1 MGKYVNNGIVSIPA
15 EHKFGSQDDILEE
28 LGGLLNVGRR
38 TDGKFHHA
46 DINTAENIREW
57 QKCKPIEVDK
67 AVNITETDRYNANQ
81 GFNLTWNTTINNI
94 SSSVIDTFNNSGATW
109 EYIKPSKYFRIRD
122 FHGYN
127 HNVNTTP
134 FQATPNTQTEDG
146 IELEETSDSA
156 TYCYC
161 YWHQRPTSIQPKDMA
176 IFGEYQ
182 STHYLKIGAVIMPPS
197 GTGKLYM
204 IYNSKNDA
212 DTDNAANAVDMPLS
226 RSESDDPH
234 IISKWIK
241 LPKSTAAS
249 NAKWRAMFVC
259 VRVNKTT
266 GDKAWIP
273 LPTMRDIS
281 FTIANTVA
289 DIGAFWSVYGGNKM
303 IKVVA
308 NPSAVAGRYDVYN
321 IYFNNSF
328 FPASLFSASGLSIKF
343 EIAASSSSNTLYS
356 RTIDQNSTPVYVQSS
371 GTDAMVY
378 FSTPIKDG
386 SSAFSVVLDDLVVY
400 LSGTRGNTTIY
411 YKLDEVVESGIYKM
425 IPKATT
431 SRVGYKL
438 KDIFAAIGTSNYEI
452 VAPQ

>member
-1 MGKYVNNGIVSIPA
+1 MAYINNNIVNL
-15 EHKFGSQDDILEE
+15 GSQYDVADAIKEIA
-28 LGGLLNVGRR
+28 GTLNVGPR
-38 TDGKFHHA
+38 TDGKYYLSDICLA
-46 DINTAENIREW
+46 DNIRKW
-57 QKCKPIEVDK
+57 SKFKPIEVDK
-67 AVNITETDRYNANQ
+67 PANITTTDRYNANQ
-81 GFNLTWNTTINNI
+81 GFNLAWNTTINNI
-94 SSSVIDTFNNSGATW
+94 SSSDIDAFNNGGATW
-109 EYIKPSKYFRIRD
+109 EYVRPSTYKRIRD
-122 FHGYN
+122 FDGYD
-127 HNVNTTP
+127 HNATTTP
-134 FQATPNTQTEDG
+134 FQAEGQTTDG
-146 IELEETSDSA
+146 IELEETSDTA

-161 YWHQRPTSIQPKDMA
+161 YWHQRAASIQPIDMA
-176 IFGEYQ
+176 IFKEYDND
-182 STHYLKIGAVIMPPS
+182 TYDLKMGAIVMPPS

-204 IYNSKNDA
+204 IYDSKNDA
-212 DTDNAANAVDMPLS
+212 DTDNALDAVEMPLS
-226 RSESDDPH
+226 VSTDTH
-234 IISKWIK
+234 NISRWIK

-371 GTDAMVY
+371 GTDAMV
-378 FSTPIKDG
+378 FFWTPIKDG
-386 SSAFSVVLDDLVVY
+386 SNAFSVVLDDLVVY
-400 LSGTRGNTTIY
+400 LSGKRGNTTIY

-452 VAPQ
+452 VNP

>member
-1 MGKYVNNGIVSIPA
+1 MAISEDKKRLFTTVKDGKKIGISLWEIMA
-15 EHKFGSQDDILEE
+15 C
-28 LGGLLNVGRR
+28 LGYYKRDKNGRR
-38 TDGKFHHA
+38 NLGMIIKNA
-46 DINTAENIREW
+46 NINKWA
-57 QKCKPIEVDK
+57 KCKPLNLDNVSPLTD
-67 AVNITETDRYNANQ
+67 TDRYNANQ
-81 GFNLTWNTTINNI
+81 GFNLAWNTTIDSI
-94 SSSVIDTFNNSGATW
+94 SSSVIDGVNASGPSW
-109 EYIKPSKYFRIRD
+109 EYIKPTTRFRVRD
-122 FHGYN
+122 FDGYE
-127 HNVNTTP
+127 HTKIKTP
-134 FQATPNTQTEDG
+134 FEAESKMTDG
-146 IELEETSDSA
+146 IELQETSDSA

-161 YWHQRPTSIQPKDMA
+161 YWHQLASDIQPVDMA
-176 IFGEYQ
+176 IFNDWKD
-182 STHYLKIGAVIMPPS
+182 THYFKIGAVIMPPS

-204 IYNSKNDA
+204 IYNSKTDA
-212 DTDNAANAVDMPLS
+212 DSDNATNAVDMPLS
-226 RSESDDPH
+226 VSSDSH
-234 IISKWIK
+234 IVSKWVK

-249 NAKWRAMFVC
+249 NAKWRAIFVC

-289 DIGAFWSVYGGNKM
+289 DIGAFWSLYGGNKM

-308 NPSAVAGRYDVYN
+308 NPSAVAGRHDVYN

-328 FPASLFSASGLSIKF
+328 FPASLFASGLSIKF

-356 RTIDQNSTPVYVQSS
+356 RMIDKNTTPVYAQGS
-371 GTDAMVY
+371 GTDAMV
-378 FSTPIKDG
+378 FFLTPIKDG

-411 YKLDEVVESGIYKM
+411 YKLDEVVESGTYKM

-452 VAPQ
+452 VSPQ

>member
-1 MGKYVNNGIVSIPA
+1 MGTYVKDNKVN
-15 EHKFGSQDDILEE
+15 
-28 LGGLLNVGRR
+28 LGTQYNVADAIKEIASLVNVGAR
-38 TDGKFHHA
+38 TDGKYHLVDVCLA
-46 DINTAENIREW
+46 DNIRKW
-57 QKCKPIEVDK
+57 AKFKPIQVDK
-67 AVNITETDRYNANQ
+67 AANITTTDRYNANQ
-81 GFNLTWNTTINNI
+81 GFNLSWNTTINNI
-94 SSSVIDTFNNSGATW
+94 SSSVIDEINASGPSW
-109 EYIKPSKYFRIRD
+109 EYIKPTGYKRIRD
-122 FHGYN
+122 FDGYD
-127 HNVNTTP
+127 HNQTKTP
-134 FQATPNTQTEDG
+134 FQAEGQTTDG

-161 YWHQRPTSIQPKDMA
+161 YWHQRATEIQPKDMA
-176 IFGEYQ
+176 IFKEYE

-212 DTDNAANAVDMPLS
+212 DTDNANNAVTMPLS

-234 IISKWIK
+234 IISKWVK

-249 NAKWRAMFVC
+249 NAKWRAMLVC
-259 VRVNKTT
+259 VRVNKNT

-289 DIGAFWSVYGGNKM
+289 DISVYWSLYGSNKM

-321 IYFNNSF
+321 IYFNNF
-328 FPASLFSASGLSIKF
+328 FAPASLFSASGLSVKI

-356 RTIDQNSTPVYVQSS
+356 RVIDKNSTPVFVQSS
-371 GTDAMVY
+371 GTDAMV
-378 FSTPIKDG
+378 FFWTPIKDG

-400 LSGTRGNTTIY
+400 LSATRGNTTIY
-411 YKLDEVVESGIYKM
+411 YKLDEVVQNGMYQQ

-452 VAPQ
+452 VNPY

>member
-1 MGKYVNNGIVSIPA
+1 MAYINNNIVNL
-15 EHKFGSQDDILEE
+15 GSQYDVADAIKEIA
-28 LGGLLNVGRR
+28 GTLNVGPR
-38 TDGKFHHA
+38 TDGKYYLS
-46 DINTAENIREW
+46 DICLAENIRKW
-57 QKCKPIEVDK
+57 SKFKPIEVDK
-67 AVNITETDRYNANQ
+67 PANITTTDRYNANQ
-81 GFNLTWNTTINNI
+81 GFNLAWNTTINNI
-94 SSSVIDTFNNSGATW
+94 SSSVIDAFNSSGATW
-109 EYIKPSKYFRIRD
+109 EYVRPSTYKRMRD
-122 FHGYN
+122 FDGYD
-127 HNVNTTP
+127 HNATTTP

-146 IELEETSDSA
+146 IELEETSDTA

-161 YWHQRPTSIQPKDMA
+161 YWHQRATSIQPIDMA
-176 IFGEYQ
+176 IFNEWKD
-182 STHYLKIGAVIMPPS
+182 THHLKIGAIVMPPA
-197 GTGKLYM
+197 GTGKLYL

-226 RSESDDPH
+226 VSSDNH
-234 IISKWIK
+234 IISKWVK
-241 LPKSTAAS
+241 LPKSTAS
-249 NAKWRAMFVC
+249 STSKWRAMFVC
-259 VRVNKTT
+259 VRVNKAT

-308 NPSAVAGRYDVYN
+308 TPSSLVQGQYNIYN

-328 FPASLFSASGLSIKF
+328 FPASLFSASGLSVTF
-343 EIAASSSSNTLYS
+343 EIAINSSSNTLYS
-356 RTIDQNSTPVYVQSS
+356 KTIDKGSTPIYVQSS
-371 GTDAMVY
+371 GNDAMV
-378 FSTPIKDG
+378 FFWTPIKADG
-386 SSAFSVVLDDLVVY
+386 NFFPAILDDLVVY
-400 LSGTRGNTTIY
+400 LSGKRGNTTIY

-452 VAPQ
+452 VNP